1 MPWRGIGVAMVF
13 ILFNRIG
20 NVPIVWYVL
29 LVGGGWM
36 EVGGCWRVD
45 TIERR
50 RLGVVCMLCHGHE
63 K

>member
-1 MPWRGIGVAMVF
+1 
-13 ILFNRIG
+13 
-20 NVPIVWYVL
+20 
-29 LVGGGWM
+29 M

-63 K
+63 M